1 MEAVSMLAAAAAL
14 LAPGINWT
22 LPNEPPIDP
31 ALLMTTEE
39 LCREEG
45 FQCETHSTETQDGY
59 QVTAH
64 RILPAAAARGAV
76 LVMSGLI
83 GCSDNF
89 VLSGRNKSLA
99 YMLADAG
106 YDVVLGNQ
114 RGCAYSRRHRKWT
127 RRDPQYWR
135 YTLDD
140 VGRYDMPALL
150 SLTQRLTGNPRV
162 FFVGVSAGGN
172 AFYTWLEL
180 VPRMRSVVRAAFLMA
195 PGVLFT
201 QRHSQLLKAIALF
214 PDKAISDFGK
224 NADEMLGRPPGFVR
238 LAWQMCRPDS
248 PVRSTCESLVEIM
261 TGLNPSRSDFSRL
274 EFFVAHSLCGTSTT
288 ALAQYAQ
295 NIKTG
300 KFQAYDWGREE
311 NLRRYGREA
320 PPEYRLQNVSTPIAV
335 FVGKSDRF
343 VSYQDALTLSR
354 VTSKN
359 IGMFLMPPEEFDH
372 FDFIGNKE
380 AHRYAYGKIIALMNE
395 HEDSEE
401 QQ

>member
-1 MEAVSMLAAAAAL
+1 MSVAGTPKS
-14 LAPGINWT
+14 INF
-22 LPNEPPIDP
+22 P
-31 ALLMTTEE
+31 
-39 LCREEG
+39 
-45 FQCETHSTETQDGY
+45 
-59 QVTAH
+59 
-64 RILPAAAARGAV
+64 RGAV
-76 LVMSGLI
+76 QGGGLPVRDALHGDGGRLPADGAPHPASG
-83 GCSDNF
+83 
-89 VLSGRNKSLA
+89 GRQGRCARHVRAHRLLRQLRA
-99 YMLADAG
+99 ERQEQ
-106 YDVVLGNQ
+106 VLG
-114 RGCAYSRRHRKWT
+114 
-127 RRDPQYWR
+127 
-135 YTLDD
+135 LDD

-150 SLTQRLTGNPRV
+150 SLTRRLTGNPRV

-180 VPRMRSVVRAAFLMA
+180 VPRMRSVVRAAYLMA

-248 PVRSTCESLVEIM
+248 PMRSTCESLVEIV

-288 ALAQYAQ
+288 ALAHYAQ

-311 NLRRYGREA
+311 NLRRYGREV

-335 FVGKSDRF
+335 FVGKNDRF

-380 AHRYAYGKIIALMNE
+380 AHRYAYEKIIGLMNE